1 MAKGPNELTIGELRE
16 RIKNPSPLS
25 PAYPSAPRSARTYYE
40 RWALGATPF
49 VLAMFAMIVATG
61 RKSGRAMP
69 FVLSPIVIFGF
80 YALMQASRNLGL
92 DRTLSPFVAAW
103 TPNAIMLMLSAA
115 VMSLRA
121 LRRKRGGGAARQSSL
136 A

>member
-1 MAKGPNELTIGELRE
+1 VAKGPNELTIGELRE

-115 VMSLRA
+115 VMSLRV
-121 LRRKRGGGAARQSSL
+121 LRRKRGGGAASKPSL